1 MVEKEKPSEMEA
13 LRDALVEDILSMT
26 DEEILA
32 EAKEDNVDV
41 DADLRRFRT
50 LFEAGNKIAAKAKL
64 KAAQAAVA
72 NNVFSNVT
80 SIDPAKYVR
89 YDAALRAGK
98 IGASQ
103 LTLAA
108 RNGSELSDADRR
120 KIIEDLIE
128 LGISPDED

>member
-1 MVEKEKPSEMEA
+1 MAEKKEATDMEA
-13 LRDALVEDILSMT
+13 LRDALVENVLSMT

-80 SIDPAKYVR
+80 SIDPAKYAK
-89 YDAALRAGK
+89 YDAAVRAGK
-98 IGASQ
+98 IGTSQ